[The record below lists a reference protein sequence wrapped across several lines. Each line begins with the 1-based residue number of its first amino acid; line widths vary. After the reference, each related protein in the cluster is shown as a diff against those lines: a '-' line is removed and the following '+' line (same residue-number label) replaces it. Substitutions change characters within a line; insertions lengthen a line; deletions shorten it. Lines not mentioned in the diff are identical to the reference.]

1 MLNWLRNLGT
11 WGKKLFALLSQS
23 TSDEFKISVSVPIES
38 TFSPKNNPMQPKLQD
53 TITLE
58 RSIFTDL
65 STIGDI
71 FVDGDVFC
79 KSLELSCRQKN
90 HDGYMAIPPGKYEM
104 TLSSE
109 PESELEKKFGYALP
123 LLNNVPGRSGIRIH
137 PANYPSQVKGCI
149 VPGLRIQKDAIFGS
163 KKAFDML
170 VAEIR
175 KRLKSGKV
183 YISVIG
189 GSHA

>member
-1 MLNWLRNLGT
+1 MPNWLRNLGT
-11 WGKKLFALLSQS
+11 WGKKLIALLSQS

-38 TFSPKNNPMQPKLQD
+38 TFSPTNTMQPKLQD

-71 FVDGDVFC
+71 FVDGDIFC
-79 KSLELSCRQKN
+79 KSLELSCRKKN
-90 HDGYMAIPPGKYEM
+90 SEGYLAIPAGKYEL

-109 PESELEKKFGYALP
+109 PISELEKKFGYSLP
-123 LLNNVPGRSGIRIH
+123 LVNNVPGRSGIRIH

-149 VPGLRIQKDAIFGS
+149 VPGMRVQEDAIFDS
-163 KKAFDML
+163 KKAFDL
-170 VAEIR
+170 LIGEIK